1 MKKNF
6 HFGTKGKKAWLLALS
21 LLCFCTTAVAT
32 TYTSAQSGPW
42 NNPSTWLP
50 NGVPGTVEGDEA
62 IISTGDIVT
71 LDVSPPN
78 TLASVTVNGTLLYD
92 AVASRTLRARTVT
105 VNSGGTIDL
114 IVPTS
119 VLSHQLQLEPL
130 STDPAD
136 VATTFQNNGTVNF
149 VSPSAQC
156 NIIFSRSTKGPQRLR
171 GTGPTFNLS
180 AVLMLNTSTLA
191 PTTDFDPPAEII
203 ATQTIGEQGGSPITM
218 RNLLINNAV
227 AQVRGKI
234 FPTSGYREDNPTIVL
249 VPLTISQFI
258 FLQRGILIL
267 NQYNGSSLSHT
278 VGNIQI
284 GSDNS
289 IAVDYN
295 VGLQIGARHNTGIAL
310 VSAANATTTL
320 TVTGNVTAPSLS
332 HTNEG
337 VVIALVSPAS
347 GTGVNNASTSGATMT
362 VNGNFNLS
370 GARLGLVGNGT
381 QSFLSAGDIGPG
393 RGGFANGTMQFNF
406 RRDFRLK
413 DGSRYNGRRGGGG
426 SVPGIRFDG
435 TSPQTFNAPPSVW
448 FGTQTNATTN
458 WEIAAGSQVTMTST
472 SGIAIHGGFGLTV
485 NGTLIAQN
493 GAQLISTFTG
503 GGSGQTLLTMG
514 PSGII
519 RVADPEGLGDGT
531 VLNPVSN
538 FPLFIRRTSP
548 GSPAPTGWDLT
559 SISSNGTIEYN
570 GTVTQAV
577 TARTYNNLVINNTGG
592 NVTQN
597 SSPPPFF
604 LFNNPNIVE
613 GNITANSVELWRGV
627 FILTPVGS
635 GG

>member
-1 MKKNF
+1 MRQRAYQRNGKMKKNF
-6 HFGTKGKKAWLLALS
+6 HFGTTGKKAWLLALS
-21 LLCFCTTAVAT
+21 LLCFCTTAVAQTPT
-32 TYTSAQSGPW
+32 TYISAQSGPW
-42 NNPSTWLP
+42 SDPATWGTT
-50 NGVPGTVEGDEA
+50 NTIPGTVEGDVA
-62 IISTGDIVT
+62 IINTGHTVT
-71 LDVSPPN
+71 LNVSPLN

-114 IVPTS
+114 IDPGLPPPS
-119 VLSHQLQLEPL
+119 VLSHQLWLEPL
-130 STDPAD
+130 STDPAN

-156 NIIFSRSTKGPQRLR
+156 NTIFLRSTKGPQWLR

-180 AVLMLNTSTLA
+180 AVVMLNTSTSA
-191 PTTDFDPPAEII
+191 PTTDFAPPAETI
-203 ATQTIGEQGGSPITM
+203 ATQTIGELGGSSITM

-258 FLQRGILIL
+258 LLQRGILIL
-267 NQYNGSSLSHT
+267 NRADNTSLTHE

-284 GSDNS
+284 GSGSS
-289 IAVDYN
+289 IAVVYN

-320 TVTGNVTAPSLS
+320 TVTGSVTAPSLS
-332 HTNEG
+332 HLNEG

-381 QSFLSAGDIGPG
+381 QSFSLAGDIGPG

-406 RRDFRLK
+406 RGDFRLK

-426 SVPGIRFDG
+426 SVPGIRFNG
-435 TSPQTFNAPPSVW
+435 TTQTFDAPPNVW
-448 FGTQTNATTN
+448 YGSETNAITN
-458 WEIAAGSQVTMTST
+458 WEIAAGSQVTMTGT

-485 NGTLIAQN
+485 NGTLVAQD
-493 GAQLISTFTG
+493 GAELISTFTG
-503 GGSGQTLLTMG
+503 GGSGQTVLTMG
-514 PSGII
+514 PNGII
-519 RVADPEGLGDGT
+519 RVADPEGLGNG
-531 VLNPVSN
+531 NQIRPREQ
-538 FPLFIRRTSP
+538 FPALHPKNI
-548 GSPAPTGWDLT
+548 TGLT
-559 SISSNGTIEYN
+559 STNWLGFD
-570 GTVTQAV
+570 QH
-577 TARTYNNLVINNTGG
+577 
-592 NVTQN
+592 
-597 SSPPPFF
+597 
-604 LFNNPNIVE
+604 
-613 GNITANSVELWRGV
+613 
-627 FILTPVGS
+627 
-635 GG
+635 